1 MVSRKITPV
10 LATGLGWL
18 LLYDIYVKGT
28 GHPSRLW
35 AGLLLWTGL
44 AVYLTWKERSLSPW
58 MSSLIGIMPLVV
70 PFGLLRLAIIATPA
84 QYMSEI
90 ARIGGLFALSTYVI
104 IVVLVTAYGL
114 FHLRSHGRFWPT
126 IALLIGLIGTG
137 TLLGLEGLHL
147 SFRIR
152 GMPPPSTQI
161 MGIVHLPRILVVHLL
176 ITAGIFTSV
185 FLVRQLMRQPAYVTL
200 GAIGSVGFVLWSF
213 WLEFDYTLVGS
224 GYAYLMPLWFA
235 FWLVVLLPLMS
246 LTSVGRRFPAIVLVV
261 HLTIAF
267 VGVAALA
274 ALVRVDP
281 ARLNGVLD
289 LLGIPVQARSF
300 QAPGVGSLSG
310 PLGDV
315 FLQYLLQYG
324 SMAFTGLAAYA
335 LVTALDGA
343 HTVTRNVS
351 IDSGTVE
358 NSHGDTES
366 TGGSVRSIAVS
377 LRVLRVSV

>member
-1 MVSRKITPV
+1 MVSQKITPV

-18 LLYDIYVKGT
+18 LLYDIYMKGT
-28 GHPSRLW
+28 GHSSNLW

-44 AVYLTWKERSLSPW
+44 AVYLAWKERSLSPW

-90 ARIGGLFALSTYVI
+90 ARTGGLFALSVYVI

-114 FHLRSHGRFWPT
+114 LHLRPYSRFWST
-126 IALLIGLIGTG
+126 IVLLIGLIGTG

-185 FLVRQLMRQPAYVTL
+185 FLVRQLMRKPAYVTL

-235 FWLVVLLPLMS
+235 FWLVVFLPLMS
-246 LTSVGRRFPAIVLVV
+246 LTSVGRRFPATVLVV

-281 ARLNGVLD
+281 ARLDGVLD

-324 SMAFTGLAAYA
+324 SMAFTGLAAYV
-335 LVTALDGA
+335 LITALDGA

-366 TGGSVRSIAVS
+366 TGEVS
-377 LRVLRVSV
+377 AQ

>member
-1 MVSRKITPV
+1 MVSWKITPV

-35 AGLLLWTGL
+35 ASLLLWTGL
-44 AVYLTWKERSLSPW
+44 AVYLAWKGRSVSPW

-90 ARIGGLFALSTYVI
+90 ARIGGLFALSVYVI

-114 FHLRSHGRFWPT
+114 FHLRSHSRFWPT

-161 MGIVHLPRILVVHLL
+161 MSIVHLPRILVVHLL

-185 FLVRQLMRQPAYVTL
+185 FLVRQLMRKPAYVTL

-246 LTSVGRRFPAIVLVV
+246 LTSVGRRFPATVLVV

-281 ARLNGVLD
+281 SRLNGVLA
-289 LLGIPVQARSF
+289 LLGMPVQTRSL

-324 SMAFTGLAAYA
+324 SMAFTGLAAYV
-335 LVTALDGA
+335 LITALDGA

-358 NSHGDTES
+358 NSHRDTEN
-366 TGGSVRSIAVS
+366 TGEVS
-377 LRVLRVSV
+377 AQ